1 MSIEFTCTQCDKKLR
16 TADDTVGR
24 QVRCP
29 ACGTVQQV
37 TNAGSQD
44 DAQGQSGF
52 PPRTEPSFGAP
63 FPAPISSADNPYA
76 SPSAS
81 AFGPMPGERSAAGPR
96 SGPAWERDRNSLAS
110 FFITLRDVAITPR
123 WFFSTMRR
131 EGGLAGPLRFA
142 VVGGMIGCTF
152 MAIYGLLYQAI
163 SGANAAVAPGAFGP
177 RRGLDPVSMFGGF
190 CCCSGVVGPLATL
203 AYVFLA
209 TGVFHATLALFG
221 GARFGFESTL
231 RVVAYSFGT
240 MVLLGIVP
248 ICGPYL
254 IALAQLVYLGIGLCF
269 AHETEGWK
277 ATLAVLLPSVLCGV
291 GCAAV
296 IAFFVVSLAAM

>member
-1 MSIEFTCTQCDKKLR
+1 MPIEFTCTQCGKKLR
-16 TADDTVGR
+16 TADETVGR

-29 ACGTVQQV
+29 ACGTIQQV
-37 TNAGSQD
+37 PEAGSQG
-44 DAQGQSGF
+44 DAPGQSF
-52 PPRTEPSFGAP
+52 PPVMD
-63 FPAPISSADNPYA
+63 PAFSARYPPPGGSADNPYA
-76 SPSAS
+76 SPSPS
-81 AFGPMPGERSAAGPR
+81 AFGPMPGEPSGAGPR

-131 EGGLAGPLRFA
+131 EGGLAGSLRFA
-142 VVGGMIGCTF
+142 VLGGMIGCTF

-163 SGANAAVAPGAFGP
+163 GGANVAAPPGAFAP
-177 RRGLDPVSMFGGF
+177 RPRLDPVSMLGGF
-190 CCCSGVVGPLATL
+190 CCCSGVLAPLATL
-203 AYVFLA
+203 VYVFVA

-221 GARFGFESTL
+221 GARFGLETTL

-240 MVLLGIVP
+240 MILLGIVP
-248 ICGPYL
+248 ACGPYL
-254 IALAQLVYLGIGLCF
+254 AVLAQLVYLGIGLCF

-277 ATLAVLLPSVLCGV
+277 ATLAVLLPSVLCGL

-296 IAFFVVSLAAM
+296 IAFFVVSFAAR